1 MHKYVEAIKLLLEFE
16 LLSDIEFFLK
26 KWNKYIFIV
35 NLLREFKFNS

>member
-26 KWNKYIFIV
+26 KMEQVYFYC
-35 NLLREFKFNS
+35 